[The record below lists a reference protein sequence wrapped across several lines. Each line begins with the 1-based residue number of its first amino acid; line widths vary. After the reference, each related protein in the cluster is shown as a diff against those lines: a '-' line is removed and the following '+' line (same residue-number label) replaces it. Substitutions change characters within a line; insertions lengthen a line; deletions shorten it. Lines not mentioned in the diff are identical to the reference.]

1 MLFSID
7 LACSTFSMYS
17 FWNAMT
23 SAPDLALEYPSSS
36 SYNLMVFVTQT

>member
-23 SAPDLALEYPSSS
+23 SAPDLALAYPSNS
-36 SYNLMVFVTQT
+36 SYSLKAFATPT

>member
-23 SAPDLALEYPSSS
+23 SAPDLALAYPSNS
-36 SYNLMVFVTQT
+36 SYNSKGFVTQT